1 MYRRGLRP
9 RSIEDGDS
17 FRLRVGAGEGEVGSS
32 VKAGL
37 RARGLVAGAGIDV
50 SFAFGVWIEL
60 SGAAGPSSVVALA
73 LACSDMATASSR
85 VKAFVAVLLS

>member
-1 MYRRGLRP
+1 LYFRGLRP
-9 RSIEDGDS
+9 RSAEDGDN

-37 RARGLVAGAGIDV
+37 RARGLVAGAGID
-50 SFAFGVWIEL
+50 E
-60 SGAAGPSSVVALA
+60 SSVVALA

-85 VKAFVAVLLS
+85 VKAFVAVLIS

>member
-1 MYRRGLRP
+1 
-9 RSIEDGDS
+9 
-17 FRLRVGAGEGEVGSS
+17 VGSS

-37 RARGLVAGAGIDV
+37 RARGLVAGAGIGD

-60 SGAAGPSSVVALA
+60 SGAAGLSSVVALA

-85 VKAFVAVLLS
+85 VKALVAVLISCTLSELAA